1 MIAASCEA
9 ATLIDAAR
17 CPLSGKVTTLG
28 VAFAALVL
36 SATPLL
42 AQRSVYIE
50 DLTWPEV
57 QQAIQSGKTNA
68 IIYTGSTEQNGP
80 HMAIGKH
87 NFIARWVAGA
97 IAIKLGDALV
107 YPTLPFAPTGD
118 AVKRTAH
125 MRFPGSVSLTAQT
138 YRSVVHDVALS
149 AVDAGFRNVFI
160 MGDHGDGQDVLG
172 AVAKELDSQWRAK
185 GVRVFYVADLYFKEK
200 QQAGAYAASHGLPT
214 HDVHAGTDDTSELMA
229 LDGGHRWI
237 RADKLAPSEG
247 AQTARTGVDGDPT
260 KATAALGDIF
270 LQYKIDDAVSQIT
283 ALKKN
288 NSEKSK
294 VEGARY

>member
-1 MIAASCEA
+1 MIARITA
-9 ATLIDAAR
+9 
-17 CPLSGKVTTLG
+17 
-28 VAFAALVL
+28 AALL
-36 SATPLL
+36 LAPLQL
-42 AQRSVYIE
+42 AAQRSVYIE

-57 QQAIQSGKTNA
+57 QAAIAAGKTSA

-97 IAIKLGDALV
+97 IAIKLGNALV

-118 AVKRTAH
+118 AIRRTAH

-138 YRSVVHDVALS
+138 YGAVVHDVALS
-149 AVDAGFRNVFI
+149 AVDAGFRDVFI

-172 AVAKELDSQWRAK
+172 EVAKSLDNEWKQR
-185 GVRVFYVADLYFKEK
+185 GHRVFYVPDLYFKEK
-200 QQAGAYAASHGLPT
+200 EQAKAYETANGLPT

-229 LDGGHRWI
+229 IDAQHRWI
-237 RADKLAPSEG
+237 RSDKLAPSEG

-260 KATAALGDIF
+260 KASAALGDRF
-270 LQYKIDDAVSQIT
+270 LQYKIDDAVNQIRSLI
-283 ALKKN
+283 A
-288 NSEKSK
+288 
-294 VEGARY
+294 GGG

>member
-1 MIAASCEA
+1 M
-9 ATLIDAAR
+9 
-17 CPLSGKVTTLG
+17 LSF
-28 VAFAALVL
+28 AFAAFVL
-36 SATPLL
+36 AATPAF

-57 QQAIQSGKTNA
+57 QQGIKSGKTNA
-68 IIYTGSTEQNGP
+68 IIYAGSTEQNGP

-118 AVKRTAH
+118 AVKRTGH
-125 MRFPGSVSLTAQT
+125 MRYPGSVTLTPQT

-149 AVDAGFRNVFI
+149 AIDAGFRHVFI
-160 MGDHGDGQDVLG
+160 MGDHGDGQDMLG
-172 AVAKELDSQWRAK
+172 AVARELDSEWSPQ
-185 GVRVFYVADLYFKEK
+185 GVRVFYVPDVYFKEK
-200 QQAGAYAASHGLPT
+200 QQALAYDASHGLPT

-229 LDGGHRWI
+229 IDGQHRWI

-260 KATAALGDIF
+260 KASVALGNLF
-270 LQYKIDDAVSQIT
+270 LQYKIDDAVAQIRRMLQT
-283 ALKKN
+283 
-288 NSEKSK
+288 KS
-294 VEGARY
+294 